1 MNRTPDLRCFT
12 TEPHIDFADLSCMQ
26 DACHMTVCGSVVE
39 YRGAESGIRNPESG
53 IWNLRFDSSWELIV
67 NNLCKTYFFA
77 GSKQSS
83 TFLRPRFMQIDVLK
97 FTHFELVYIVVLF
110 LTLCTAA

>member
-39 YRGAESGIRNPESG
+39 YRSAESGIRNLESEVRFLRG
-53 IWNLRFDSSWELIV
+53 TQIFFFPRPWQDEKNLSLYWKSSNKVIFSQHYGQLIV
-67 NNLCKTYFFA
+67 QA
-77 GSKQSS
+77 QAHSDG
-83 TFLRPRFMQIDVLK
+83 
-97 FTHFELVYIVVLF
+97 
-110 LTLCTAA
+110 

>member
-39 YRGAESGIRNPESG
+39 CRSAESGIRNPESG
-53 IWNLRFDSSWELIV
+53 IRNLESEVR
-67 NNLCKTYFFA
+67 
-77 GSKQSS
+77 
-83 TFLRPRFMQIDVLK
+83 FLRGTQNFFFPTPVARRKKPFFILEKQQQGHI
-97 FTHFELVYIVVLF
+97 
-110 LTLCTAA
+110 

>member
-39 YRGAESGIRNPESG
+39 CRSAESGIRNPESG
-53 IWNLRFDSSWELIV
+53 IWNLRFDSSGELKIFFFSHARG
-67 NNLCKTYFFA
+67 KT
-77 GSKQSS
+77 KK
-83 TFLRPRFMQIDVLK
+83 TFL
-97 FTHFELVYIVVLF
+97 YIGK
-110 LTLCTAA
+110 AATRSYLANTTVN

>member
-39 YRGAESGIRNPESG
+39 YRSAESGIRNLESEV
-53 IWNLRFDSSWELIV
+53 RFLMGTQDFFLFPTPV
-67 NNLCKTYFFA
+67 ARRKTSFFILE
-77 GSKQSS
+77 KQ
-83 TFLRPRFMQIDVLK
+83 QQGHI
-97 FTHFELVYIVVLF
+97 
-110 LTLCTAA
+110 

>member
-39 YRGAESGIRNPESG
+39 YRSAESGIRNLESEV
-53 IWNLRFDSSWELIV
+53 RFLMGTQ
-67 NNLCKTYFFA
+67 NFFLFPTPVA
-77 GSKQSS
+77 RRKKPFFILEKQ
-83 TFLRPRFMQIDVLK
+83 QQGHI
-97 FTHFELVYIVVLF
+97 
-110 LTLCTAA
+110 

>member
-39 YRGAESGIRNPESG
+39 CRSAESGIRNPESG
-53 IWNLRFDSSWELIV
+53 IWNLRFDSSWELKIFFFFPRPWQDEKNLSLYWKSSNKVIFSQHYGQLIV
-67 NNLCKTYFFA
+67 QA
-77 GSKQSS
+77 QAHSDG
-83 TFLRPRFMQIDVLK
+83 
-97 FTHFELVYIVVLF
+97 
-110 LTLCTAA
+110 

>member
-39 YRGAESGIRNPESG
+39 YRSAESGIRNLESEV
-53 IWNLRFDSSWELIV
+53 R
-67 NNLCKTYFFA
+67 
-77 GSKQSS
+77 
-83 TFLRPRFMQIDVLK
+83 FLRGTQNF
-97 FTHFELVYIVVLF
+97 FLF
-110 LTLCTAA
+110 PTPVARRKTSFLILEKQQQGHI

>member
-39 YRGAESGIRNPESG
+39 CRSAESG
-53 IWNLRFDSSWELIV
+53 IWNLRFDSSGELKIFFSHARG
-67 NNLCKTYFFA
+67 KT
-77 GSKQSS
+77 KK
-83 TFLRPRFMQIDVLK
+83 TFL
-97 FTHFELVYIVVLF
+97 YIGK
-110 LTLCTAA
+110 AATRSYLANTTVN

>member
-39 YRGAESGIRNPESG
+39 YRSAESGIRNLESG
-53 IWNLRFDSSWELIV
+53 I
-67 NNLCKTYFFA
+67 
-77 GSKQSS
+77 
-83 TFLRPRFMQIDVLK
+83 
-97 FTHFELVYIVVLF
+97 
-110 LTLCTAA
+110 

>member
-39 YRGAESGIRNPESG
+39 YRSAESGIRNLESEV
-53 IWNLRFDSSWELIV
+53 R
-67 NNLCKTYFFA
+67 
-77 GSKQSS
+77 
-83 TFLRPRFMQIDVLK
+83 FLRGTQNFFFPTPVARRKKPFFILEKQQQGHI
-97 FTHFELVYIVVLF
+97 
-110 LTLCTAA
+110 

>member
-39 YRGAESGIRNPESG
+39 YQSAESGIRNLESG
-53 IWNLRFDSSWELIV
+53 I
-67 NNLCKTYFFA
+67 
-77 GSKQSS
+77 
-83 TFLRPRFMQIDVLK
+83 
-97 FTHFELVYIVVLF
+97 
-110 LTLCTAA
+110 

>member
-39 YRGAESGIRNPESG
+39 YRSAESGIRNLESEV
-53 IWNLRFDSSWELIV
+53 RFLMGTQ
-67 NNLCKTYFFA
+67 NFFLFRRKTSFFILE
-77 GSKQSS
+77 KQ
-83 TFLRPRFMQIDVLK
+83 QQGHI
-97 FTHFELVYIVVLF
+97 
-110 LTLCTAA
+110 